1 MALWDD
7 VKKNMVE
14 WYGVAADKT
23 NELAKVGVRRYDI
36 FGISR
41 EIERQFGEMGSLVY
55 DALNEGRTDIA
66 DDPALQGMAER
77 VRALEAE
84 LKAKEEEIETIRRR
98 DEAAAAAG
106 AAEPGEDLGEDLG
119 EEIEVEVYEAA
130 VEPDPEAEIVDSE
143 PVVEADPQDEEEDAD
158 KNG

>member
-98 DEAAAAAG
+98 DEAAAAAD
-106 AAEPGEDLGEDLG
+106 AAESGEDFG

-130 VEPDPEAEIVDSE
+130 VEPDPEAEIVAAE
-143 PVVEADPQDEEEDAD
+143 PVVEADPQDEGEDAD